1 MSSKLKI
8 IYYSPHPTHD
18 IVSEVGYSTHQR
30 ETINSMRLLGHDVVP
45 VILGGTEKASVEA
58 HIGQLTQK
66 SKLKK
71 LLLKILPLPV
81 INALKDYS
89 LLQHDKRAAA
99 TLAKAIEEH
108 KPDLVYERGE
118 YLQNKGTVLCKKRGI
133 RHFLEVNS
141 PCVQEMRGFE
151 GPSLIGFL
159 GHWKEASKIKN
170 TNHIICVSSALKEF
184 IQKRYKPTVDIQ
196 VEPNCINPEK
206 EQAAIQSDFK
216 AIENVDVSNKK
227 IIGFVG
233 SIFPHHGVDELIEAF
248 QEVRSS
254 MPEAFLLI
262 IGDGILRPGLEEM
275 AIRQLPVGS
284 YLFTGKIPHSE
295 IMNWIALFDVAV
307 MPNSNWY
314 GSPIKVLEYGLMKK
328 PVVAPDLGPL
338 RDLAVNDKEAFL
350 FTPGISN
357 LSQTL
362 LKVLQNEEKSQ
373 RVAVDFYHKIMD
385 KFTWEKQTERIL
397 SSCL

>member
-30 ETINSMRLLGHDVVP
+30 ETINSMRLLGHEVVP
-45 VILGGTEKASVEA
+45 VILGGTEKSSVDA
-58 HIGQLTQK
+58 HIGQISQK
-66 SKLKK
+66 SNLKK
-71 LLLKILPLPV
+71 LLLKLLPLPV
-81 INALKDYS
+81 INALKDIT
-89 LLQHDKRAAA
+89 LIRHDKRAAA
-99 TLAKAIEEH
+99 LLAKALAEH

-118 YLQNKGTVLCKKRGI
+118 YLQNNGTVLCKKLGI

-141 PCVQEMRGFE
+141 PCVEEMRGFE

-170 TNHIICVSSALKEF
+170 TNRIICVSSALKEF
-184 IQKRYKPTVDIQ
+184 IQKRYRPSATIQ

-206 EQAAIQSDFK
+206 EQT
-216 AIENVDVSNKK
+216 NVKPVVGFTEKFDVSNKK

-233 SIFPHHGVDELIEAF
+233 SIFPHHGVDELIAAY
-248 QEVRSS
+248 QTVRVT
-254 MPEAFLLI
+254 MPDTFLLI
-262 IGDGILRPGLEEM
+262 IGDGILRPGLEKM
-275 AIRQLPVGS
+275 AKTKLPEGS
-284 YLFTGKIPHSE
+284 YHFTGKIPHSE
-295 IMNWIALFDVAV
+295 IMNWIALFDIAV

-338 RDLAVNDKEAFL
+338 RDLAVNEKEAFL
-350 FTPGISN
+350 FTPGIAN
-357 LSQTL
+357 LAQVL
-362 LKVLQNEEKSQ
+362 IKVLHDQSKSNS
-373 RVAVDFYHKIMD
+373 VAVEFYHKILNE
-385 KFTWEKQTERIL
+385 FTWEKQTERVL
-397 SSCL
+397 SNCL